1 MHEIFGFDAY
11 SPPQIAVKVRD
22 LGVTKACLP
31 LLTLA
36 LLGVL
41 AGAFIGLG
49 GLMFSLVASDASLGF
64 AASRLLG
71 GLVLSLGL
79 LLVVVAGAELFTG
92 NNLLVMA
99 WAGGHVGTRA
109 LLRNW
114 VVVCAANFAGAV
126 GLAVLVWLSGFGS
139 TNDGLVGRAIVRLAV
154 AKTQLP
160 WIEAFFRA
168 VLCNALVCMRYGWR
182 WRAAASSTRLSLYSS
197 PSRPSS
203 RRVSSTRLRTC
214 TCSPWAGCSVLR

>member
-71 GLVLSLGL
+71 GLVFSLGL

-182 WRAAASSTRLSLYSS
+182 WRAAASSTRLSPCCS
-197 PSRPSS
+197 PSRPS
-203 RRVSSTRLRTC
+203 
-214 TCSPWAGCSVLR
+214 